1 MGKYKD
7 RVNYKPHDL
16 NNFTITID
24 GTENAV
30 GIEGF
35 TVEFD
40 DERFGVSKVAD
51 GTAQHFK
58 NNSRSGTITLQLQG
72 TSATHKFMWDK
83 DRASMS
89 GDTAFSITIM
99 NSAME
104 DFNVSCPFAYVQKTP
119 AEVGS
124 QEVSVAE
131 WVLSCAYLDCRG
143 GSYAVQSV

>member
-1 MGKYKD
+1 MGEYKD
-7 RVNYKPHDL
+7 RVNYKPHNL
-16 NNFTITID
+16 NNYTVTVD
-24 GTENAV
+24 GTEKAV
-30 GIEGF
+30 GLEGF

-40 DERFGVSKVAD
+40 DDHWGVNVVAD

-58 NNSRSGTITLQLQG
+58 NNSRSGTITIQLQA
-72 TSATHKFMWDK
+72 TSTTHKFMWDK
-83 DRASMS
+83 YKANMES
-89 GDTAFSITIM
+89 DTAFSVAIL
-99 NSAME
+99 NSESE
-104 DFNVSCPFAYVQKTP
+104 DFNAACPFAYVQKPP